1 MKHSRGGTTSNAG
14 QNFSDSV
21 TRDSITPMR
30 LRPLF
35 AEAFTV
41 VIDSRGR
48 FARAL
53 AIPFACLMLLDASDL
68 VEIPTFFDQPSTS

>member
-1 MKHSRGGTTSNAG
+1 
-14 QNFSDSV
+14 
-21 TRDSITPMR
+21 MR